1 MKLKIKFM
9 GFFKGLIGVATSP
22 ITLVKNVKDKIID
35 EDWEFSDVA
44 TLGLTKVVDATK
56 DTADEIAD
64 NFEE

>member
-1 MKLKIKFM
+1 M
-9 GFFKGLIGVATSP
+9 GFFKGLTGVATSP

-56 DTADEIAD
+56 KTADEVAD